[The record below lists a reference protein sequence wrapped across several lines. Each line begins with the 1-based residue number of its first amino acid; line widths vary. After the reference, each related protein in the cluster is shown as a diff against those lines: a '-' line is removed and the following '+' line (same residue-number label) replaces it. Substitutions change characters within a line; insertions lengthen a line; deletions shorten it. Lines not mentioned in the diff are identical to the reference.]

1 MINTFAGKTAYRLLL
16 LETLISLLWTI
27 YLIVAPI
34 FSEVTSPVGLVLDV
48 LYYVIFTLALWFC
61 ARGFKNGKRY
71 VQAPAL
77 LINLILLGVSYFM
90 IVEKVLWLSLPIGFF
105 LAALSLALV
114 ISIFLVIKD
123 SNKPK
128 NSIN

>member
-1 MINTFAGKTAYRLLL
+1 MINTFAGKTAYRLLV
-16 LETLISLLWTI
+16 LETLISLVWTI

-34 FSEVTSPVGLVLDV
+34 FSEVTSPVGLMLDV

-105 LAALSLALV
+105 LGALSLTLV
-114 ISIFLVIKD
+114 ISSFFVIKD

>member
-90 IVEKVLWLSLPIGFF
+90 IVEKVLWLSIPIGYLLF
-105 LAALSLALV
+105 LISLLALILIITE
-114 ISIFLVIKD
+114 ISCMRN
-123 SNKPK
+123 NKYE
-128 NSIN
+128 IT

>member
-1 MINTFAGKTAYRLLL
+1 MRNFSAREITYRLLAV
-16 LETLISLLWTI
+16 EALISLTWTI

-34 FSEVTSPVGLVLDV
+34 FSEVTSQVGLILDV
-48 LYYVIFTLALWFC
+48 LYYVIFTSTLWFC

-90 IVEKVLWLSLPIGFF
+90 VIEKVLWLAIPIGYL
-105 LAALSLALV
+105 LAVLSIAVL

-123 SNKPK
+123 SNKP
-128 NSIN
+128 NSHSK

>member
-1 MINTFAGKTAYRLLL
+1 
-16 LETLISLLWTI
+16 
-27 YLIVAPI
+27 VAPI
-34 FSEVTSPVGLVLDV
+34 FSEVTSQVGLILDV
-48 LYYVIFTLALWFC
+48 LYYVIFTSALWFC

-90 IVEKVLWLSLPIGFF
+90 VIEKVLWLAIPIGYL
-105 LAALSLALV
+105 LAVLSIAVL

-123 SNKPK
+123 SNKPNPQSK
-128 NSIN
+128 

>member
-1 MINTFAGKTAYRLLL
+1 M
-16 LETLISLLWTI
+16 WTI

-61 ARGFKNGKRY
+61 VRGFKNGKRY

-90 IVEKVLWLSLPIGFF
+90 VVEKVLWLSLPIVFF
-105 LAALSLALV
+105 FAALSLALV

>member
-16 LETLISLLWTI
+16 LETLISLVWTI

-48 LYYVIFTLALWFC
+48 LYYVIFTLSLWFC

-90 IVEKVLWLSLPIGFF
+90 IVEKVLWLSLPIGF
-105 LAALSLALV
+105 LLGILSLLV
-114 ISIFLVIKD
+114 NFLILLTVRS
-123 SNKPK
+123 SN
-128 NSIN
+128 S

>member
-16 LETLISLLWTI
+16 LETLISLVWTI

-34 FSEVTSPVGLVLDV
+34 FSAVTSPVGLVLDV

-90 IVEKVLWLSLPIGFF
+90 IVEKVLWLSIPIGFF

>member
-16 LETLISLLWTI
+16 LETLISLVWTI
-27 YLIVAPI
+27 YLIVAPF

-48 LYYVIFTLALWFC
+48 LYYIIFTLALWFC

-90 IVEKVLWLSLPIGFF
+90 IVEKVLWLSLPIGYLLF
-105 LAALSLALV
+105 LIALLAL
-114 ISIFLVIKD
+114 ISIIIKI
-123 SNKPK
+123 SYMRNNKYEIP
-128 NSIN
+128 

>member
-1 MINTFAGKTAYRLLL
+1 MINTFAGKTAYRLLI
-16 LETLISLLWTI
+16 LETLISLVWTI
-27 YLIVAPI
+27 YLIVAPF

>member
-1 MINTFAGKTAYRLLL
+1 MRITFAGKTAYRLLL
-16 LETLISLLWTI
+16 LETLISVVWTI

-48 LYYVIFTLALWFC
+48 LYYVIFSLALWFC

-105 LAALSLALV
+105 LGALSLALV
-114 ISIFLVIKD
+114 ISVFLVIKD

>member
-16 LETLISLLWTI
+16 LETLISLVWTI

-90 IVEKVLWLSLPIGFF
+90 IVEKVLWLSIPIGFF

>member
-16 LETLISLLWTI
+16 LETLISLVWTI

>member
-1 MINTFAGKTAYRLLL
+1 MRNTFAGKTAYRLLL
-16 LETLISLLWTI
+16 LETLISLVWTI

-61 ARGFKNGKRY
+61 VRGFKNGKRY

-77 LINLILLGVSYFM
+77 LMNLILVGVSYFM
-90 IVEKVLWLSLPIGFF
+90 IVEKVLWLSIPIGFF

>member
-1 MINTFAGKTAYRLLL
+1 LISAKKLATNLLF
-16 LETLISLLWTI
+16 LEALISLTWTI

-34 FSEVTSPVGLVLDV
+34 FSEVTSQVGLILDV
-48 LYYVIFTLALWFC
+48 LYYVIFTSTLWFC

-90 IVEKVLWLSLPIGFF
+90 VIEKVLWLAIPIGYL
-105 LAALSLALV
+105 LAVLSIAVL

-123 SNKPK
+123 SNKP
-128 NSIN
+128 NSHSK

>member
-1 MINTFAGKTAYRLLL
+1 MRNFSAREITYRLLAV
-16 LETLISLLWTI
+16 EALISLTWTI

-34 FSEVTSPVGLVLDV
+34 FSEVTSQVGLILDV
-48 LYYVIFTLALWFC
+48 LYYVIFTSTLWFC

-90 IVEKVLWLSLPIGFF
+90 VIEKVLWLAIPIG
-105 LAALSLALV
+105 LILGLISLLTLISLAFEIIERV
-114 ISIFLVIKD
+114 KH
-123 SNKPK
+123 
-128 NSIN
+128 

>member
-1 MINTFAGKTAYRLLL
+1 MKSAKKWATNLLL
-16 LETLISLLWTI
+16 LETLISLVWTI

-77 LINLILLGVSYFM
+77 MINLILLGVSYFM
-90 IVEKVLWLSLPIGFF
+90 IVEKVLWLSIPIGFF

>member
-16 LETLISLLWTI
+16 LETLISLVWTI

-48 LYYVIFTLALWFC
+48 LYYVILTLALWFC

-90 IVEKVLWLSLPIGFF
+90 VVEKVLWLSIPIGFF

>member
-1 MINTFAGKTAYRLLL
+1 VRNFSAREITYRLLAV
-16 LETLISLLWTI
+16 EALISLTWTI

-34 FSEVTSPVGLVLDV
+34 FSEVTSQVGLILDV
-48 LYYVIFTLALWFC
+48 LYYVIFTSTLWFC

-90 IVEKVLWLSLPIGFF
+90 VVEKVLWLSIPIGYL
-105 LAALSLALV
+105 LAVLSIAVL

-123 SNKPK
+123 SNKPNPQSK
-128 NSIN
+128 

>member
-16 LETLISLLWTI
+16 LETLISLVWTI

-61 ARGFKNGKRY
+61 ACGFKNGKRY

-90 IVEKVLWLSLPIGFF
+90 IVEKVLWLSLPIGYF
-105 LAALSLALV
+105 LGALSLALV

-123 SNKPK
+123 SNKSK

>member
-1 MINTFAGKTAYRLLL
+1 MRNTFAGKTAYRLLI
-16 LETLISLLWTI
+16 LETLISLVWTI

-105 LAALSLALV
+105 LGALSLTLV
-114 ISIFLVIKD
+114 ISSFFVIKD

>member
-16 LETLISLLWTI
+16 LETLISLVWTI

-61 ARGFKNGKRY
+61 VRGFKNGKRY

-90 IVEKVLWLSLPIGFF
+90 IVEKVLWLSIPIGFF

>member
-1 MINTFAGKTAYRLLL
+1 MKSAKKWATNLLS

-61 ARGFKNGKRY
+61 ARGFKNSKRY

-90 IVEKVLWLSLPIGFF
+90 IVEKVLWLSIPIGYLLF
-105 LAALSLALV
+105 LISLLAL
-114 ISIFLVIKD
+114 ISIIIKI
-123 SNKPK
+123 SYMRNNKYEIP
-128 NSIN
+128 

>member
-16 LETLISLLWTI
+16 LETLISLVWTI
-27 YLIVAPI
+27 YLIVAPF

-48 LYYVIFTLALWFC
+48 LYYIIFTLVLWFC

-90 IVEKVLWLSLPIGFF
+90 IVEKVLWLSLPIGYLLF
-105 LAALSLALV
+105 LISLLAL
-114 ISIFLVIKD
+114 ISIIIKI
-123 SNKPK
+123 SYMRNNKYEIP
-128 NSIN
+128 

>member
-27 YLIVAPI
+27 YLIVAPF

>member
-1 MINTFAGKTAYRLLL
+1 MRNTFAGKTAYRLLI
-16 LETLISLLWTI
+16 LETLISLVWTI
-27 YLIVAPI
+27 YLIVAPF

-90 IVEKVLWLSLPIGFF
+90 VVEKVLWLSLPIGYF

-114 ISIFLVIKD
+114 ITIFLVIKD

-128 NSIN
+128 NL

>member
-1 MINTFAGKTAYRLLL
+1 MINTFAGKTAYRLML
-16 LETLISLLWTI
+16 LETLISLVWTI

-90 IVEKVLWLSLPIGFF
+90 IVEKVLWLSIPIGFF

>member
-16 LETLISLLWTI
+16 LETLISLVWTI

-90 IVEKVLWLSLPIGFF
+90 IVEKVLWLSLPIGF
-105 LAALSLALV
+105 LLGILSLLV
-114 ISIFLVIKD
+114 NFLILLTVRS
-123 SNKPK
+123 SN
-128 NSIN
+128 S